1 MAAVEGEYFLDG
13 STLSNSTAV
22 YSNVDLTVKATDGYY
37 AADGIVRYQSLGN
50 LVSTSNC
57 GDCTGKT
64 IEITGCDTKQMVTM
78 QQMEL
83 LDTNL

>member
-50 LVSTSNC
+50 LV
-57 GDCTGKT
+57 
-64 IEITGCDTKQMVTM
+64 
-78 QQMEL
+78 
-83 LDTNL
+83 